1 MGTGLFGDL
10 LVIDCASFVAG
21 PAAATIMSDF
31 GARVIKIEPPGEGDA
46 YRTLIKYRGA
56 EDVIDYFWTL
66 DSRNKESVALDL
78 KSPDARAFLDELIK
92 RADVFITNYPF
103 PVRERL
109 RLQAK
114 DVMPLN
120 KRLIYASLSPYGEEG
135 PERDR
140 TAFDATAWWARSG
153 LMDMVRATG
162 DTELAMSVPG
172 MGDHPTATAMYAAIV
187 TALYRRQ
194 VTGEGAE
201 VTTSLLANGL
211 WSNGCQVQAALCDL
225 ELVPRA
231 ERGQRNP
238 LVEYYLT
245 ADGREFTLAMVNI
258 AREWP
263 LLLRAI
269 GRTEW
274 LEDPL
279 FSTPLAR
286 FENGD
291 LLTTLLGDTFGG
303 ETLGALEG
311 APDRGRHHLR
321 PRRAHHRPPERSA
334 AGGERPP
341 ARVRRR
347 HGPEDPGQPVHDQG
361 RAEGPAPDGARRR
374 PAHPSD
380 HGGIRRP
387 DRRVGCLGRPGVV
400 ITAPGASAPD
410 QTFMAPRLVLMA

>member
-10 LVIDCASFVAG
+10 LVIDCASYVAG

-56 EDVIDYFWTL
+56 EDCIDYFWTL
-66 DSRNKESVALDL
+66 DSRNKESLALDL
-78 KSPDARAFLDELIK
+78 KDAASRAFLDELIR
-92 RADVFITNYPF
+92 RADVFVTNYPF

-120 KRLIYASLSPYGEEG
+120 KRLIYASLTPYGEDG

-194 VTGEGAE
+194 TTGEGAE

-231 ERGQRNP
+231 ERGERNP
-238 LVEYYLT
+238 LVEFYVT
-245 ADGREFTLAMVNI
+245 ADGREFALAMVNI

-263 LLLRAI
+263 LLLEAI

-274 LEDPL
+274 REDPL

-291 LLTTLLGDTFGG
+291 LLTTLLGDIFGG
-303 ETLGALEG
+303 EPWEHWKARLT
-311 APDRGRHHLR
+311 
-321 PRRAHHRPPERSA
+321 A
-334 AGGERPP
+334 AGITFGL
-341 ARVRRR
+341 V
-347 HGPEDPGQPVHDQG
+347 G
-361 RAEGPAPDGARRR
+361 RITD
-374 PAHPSD
+374 HPSD
-380 HGGIRRP
+380 PQLEANGLLPEFADGMGLKTLDSPFRITGEPKAQPRMA
-387 DRRVGCLGRPGVV
+387 PGVGQHTKAILAEFGGPTTSPTV
-400 ITAPGASAPD
+400 VAAEASS
-410 QTFMAPRLVLMA
+410 